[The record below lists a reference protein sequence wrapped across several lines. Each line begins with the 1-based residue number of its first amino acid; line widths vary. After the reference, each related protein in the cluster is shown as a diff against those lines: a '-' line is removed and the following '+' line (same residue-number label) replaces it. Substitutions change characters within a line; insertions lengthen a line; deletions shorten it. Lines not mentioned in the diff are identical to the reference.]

1 MKRPILII
9 AIGYIIG
16 ILGGLY
22 LEKSMVLFLLFIAII
37 LSRIKIKKLWKILR
51 YKRYINLY
59 INNKELIILIIAAI
73 TSCIFIYSQEK
84 EYQKIQKTLVENDN
98 ITIIGKVEK
107 EESSKQ
113 YGKTYKVKIKSI
125 INNKKEIQISKKKIY
140 IQAKN
145 NNLQIKYGD
154 IIQVVG
160 KFEQPESRR
169 NYKGFD
175 YKLYLKTRSIVGNLK
190 SNNIKKITNK
200 IENPIEYIEYKSIE
214 LSKKIKEN
222 ANKILPKD
230 MSSVFIGLVLGD
242 TSEISEETIEDF
254 RNSNMSHI
262 LAVSGMHMSYLIL
275 LSIQLFGKILGKK
288 QAYIVSIILI
298 IFYMFLTGFS
308 ASIIRSGVMGII
320 LIISK
325 IIYKNNDIFTNI
337 AISSLIIL
345 IKNPYSILDLSF
357 QFSFGGTIGI
367 ILFQKFISKRFL
379 EKSLRSKKII
389 EILSVTI
396 SAQIVILPIS
406 IFQFNTL
413 NIYFVLSNL
422 IIGFII
428 GPVMACNFIFLM
440 CLIVNI
446 KLANIISFP
455 LQICIKFI
463 ILISKISKLPYS
475 QIYLA
480 TPGILEIIL
489 YFLLINTSF
498 FIYYIYTTKIITPT
512 VKRDKN
518 IIAMIKF
525 HIKYRMEEKTKIVTK
540 IVIVFGIILIII
552 IQVTPKDL
560 RIHFL
565 DVNQG
570 DSTFIV
576 TPRGKKILIDGG
588 GSSYSNIG
596 KNTVLPYILDRGYT
610 KIDIAIISHMDL
622 DHCDGI
628 IYLMEKIK
636 INTVILGKQYERT
649 INYERFI
656 KIAKERKINLKRVE
670 EGDKIDI
677 EKDVNI
683 EVLWPNSKKVIS
695 ENIINNNSLVFKIN
709 YKKFSILFTGDI
721 EEIAE
726 KKILEENK
734 NTLKSTILKVAHHG
748 SKTSTTSEFL
758 KAVNPQYA
766 LIGVGKNNKFGH
778 PSENTLR
785 KLKEKNIRIYRT
797 DELGEITIK
806 LNKNINIVHN

>member
-140 IQAKN
+140 IQAQN

-222 ANKILPKD
+222 ANKILSKD
-230 MSSVFIGLVLGD
+230 ISSVFIGLVLGD

-367 ILFQKFISKRFL
+367 ILFQKFISKKFL
-379 EKSLRSKKII
+379 EKILRSKKII

-512 VKRDKN
+512 VKRAKN

-649 INYERFI
+649 SNYERFI

>member
-367 ILFQKFISKRFL
+367 ILFQKFISKKFL
-379 EKSLRSKKII
+379 EKILRSKKII

>member
-367 ILFQKFISKRFL
+367 ILFQKFISKKFL
-379 EKSLRSKKII
+379 EKILRSKKII

-512 VKRDKN
+512 VKRAKN

-649 INYERFI
+649 SNYERFI

>member
-222 ANKILPKD
+222 ANKILSKD
-230 MSSVFIGLVLGD
+230 ISSVFIGLVLGD

-367 ILFQKFISKRFL
+367 ILFQKFISKKFL
-379 EKSLRSKKII
+379 EKILRSKKII

-512 VKRDKN
+512 VKRAKN

-649 INYERFI
+649 SNYERFI

>member
-222 ANKILPKD
+222 ANKILSKD
-230 MSSVFIGLVLGD
+230 ISSVFIGLVLGD

-379 EKSLRSKKII
+379 EKILRSKKII

-649 INYERFI
+649 SNYERFI

-778 PSENTLR
+778 PSENTIR

>member
-175 YKLYLKTRSIVGNLK
+175 YKLYLKTRSILGNLK

-222 ANKILPKD
+222 ANKILSKD
-230 MSSVFIGLVLGD
+230 ISSVFIGLVLGD

-379 EKSLRSKKII
+379 EKILRSKKII

-649 INYERFI
+649 SNYERFI

-778 PSENTLR
+778 PSENTIR

>member
-367 ILFQKFISKRFL
+367 ILFQKFISKKFL
-379 EKSLRSKKII
+379 EKILRSKKII

-512 VKRDKN
+512 VKRAKN

-649 INYERFI
+649 SNYERFI

-778 PSENTLR
+778 PSENTIR